1 MYWNKVDE
9 SLFIVSESEGRY
21 FTDACGNPYSVY
33 VHRNGKC
40 QLHYIESGE
49 FFEVTGLAMLSEAR
63 ARWAQ

>member
-1 MYWNKVDE
+1 MYWNAIDND
-9 SLFIVSESEGRY
+9 LFIVTADKETY
-21 FTDACGNPYSVY
+21 FVDACGNPYSVY